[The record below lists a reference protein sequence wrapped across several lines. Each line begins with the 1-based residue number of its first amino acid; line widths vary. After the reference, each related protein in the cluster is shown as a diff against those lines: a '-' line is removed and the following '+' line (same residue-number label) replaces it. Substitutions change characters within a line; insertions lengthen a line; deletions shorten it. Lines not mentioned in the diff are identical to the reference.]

1 MPDGKHYVR
10 KNLPPLALGPERE
23 LEMADEMA
31 QHLEA
36 VYEDALAD
44 GATEQEAYRRATAH
58 IKDWRLLECDLIRSK
73 KPIAHTWIN
82 KRLAAEARIESR
94 HGKGGIVMGS
104 LGQDLRYAARMM
116 VKSKAF
122 TAVAVLSLA
131 LGIGANTAL
140 FSLIDAV

>member
-1 MPDGKHYVR
+1 MSDRSESRSLAMPDWKQYVR
-10 KNLPPLALGPERE
+10 DNLPPLALGPERE

-94 HGKGGIVMGS
+94 HGKG
-104 LGQDLRYAARMM
+104 
-116 VKSKAF
+116 
-122 TAVAVLSLA
+122 
-131 LGIGANTAL
+131 
-140 FSLIDAV
+140 